1 MTRPGAPARAIGELP
16 SGHLDEEG
24 WPVLKPTLLTIHRT
38 SPEDVKTRQVIL
50 SLDGKKIGTL
60 MYGHSLTREIPPG
73 RHALRANNTLVWR
86 TVQFEAEPGAEV
98 HYRCVNRAPRS
109 LYFMLFIFGVAPLYV
124 TLERGAPTDG

>member
-1 MTRPGAPARAIGELP
+1 MTTPGTRVPSAGELP
-16 SGHLDEEG
+16 GGHLDEDG

-60 MYGHSLTREIPPG
+60 MYGQSLTREIPPG
-73 RHALRANNTLVWR
+73 RHSLRANNTLVWR
-86 TVQFEAEPGAEV
+86 TVQFDAAPGAEI
-98 HYRCVNRAPRS
+98 HYRCVNRAPHS

-124 TLERGAPTDG
+124 TLEPGSPDA

>member
-1 MTRPGAPARAIGELP
+1 MTRPGVPARATGELP

-38 SPEDVKTRQVIL
+38 SLEDVKTRQVIF

-60 MYGHSLTREIPPG
+60 LYGQSLTREIPPG

-86 TVQFEAEPGAEV
+86 
-98 HYRCVNRAPRS
+98 
-109 LYFMLFIFGVAPLYV
+109 
-124 TLERGAPTDG
+124 